1 MGERHRI
8 GIAEDHAILR
18 DGLRAILAAA
28 PDLEVVCE
36 ATDGRE
42 AVNAALSCAPDLM
55 LMDLTM
61 PRMNGMEAIREIKR
75 QSPRVK
81 IIVLTVHKT
90 EEYVFEALRSGAD
103 GYVLKDATSD
113 ELLLGVKSVLQGHRY
128 LSPQVSPKVIDGYLG
143 KRDTGP
149 LHSPF
154 DTLTQREREVLK
166 LIAEGNRNRDI
177 ADFLCLS
184 EKTVEK
190 HRSSLMKKLGLANV
204 QALTAYAIE
213 KGLVSR

>member
-1 MGERHRI
+1 MSERHRI
-8 GIAEDHAILR
+8 CIAEDHAILR
-18 DGLRAILAAA
+18 DGLRAILDAD
-28 PDLEVVCE
+28 PEFEVVGE
-36 ATDGRE
+36 AADGRE
-42 AVNAALSCAPDLM
+42 AVNAASAYEPDLM

-75 QSPRVK
+75 RAPTVK
-81 IIVLTVHKT
+81 IVVLTVHKT
-90 EEYVFEALRSGAD
+90 EEYVFEALRCGAD

-113 ELLLGVKSVLQGHRY
+113 ELILGVKSVLKGYQY

-143 KRDTGP
+143 KRDVNG
-149 LHSPF
+149 LRSPF
-154 DTLTQREREVLK
+154 ETLTQREREVLK
-166 LIAEGNRNRDI
+166 LIAEGNRNREI

-190 HRSSLMKKLGLANV
+190 HRASLMKKLGLGNA

-213 KGLVSR
+213 RGLVSR